1 MADSKHSTT
10 PTLHDEASQIF
21 PDWFKAAMLLS
32 MSYREADS
40 TNGLLVYVLTVS
52 QWAAHP
58 TNGINQAPP
67 LGPGDQ
73 NLGV

>member
-1 MADSKHSTT
+1 
-10 PTLHDEASQIF
+10 
-21 PDWFKAAMLLS
+21 MLLS